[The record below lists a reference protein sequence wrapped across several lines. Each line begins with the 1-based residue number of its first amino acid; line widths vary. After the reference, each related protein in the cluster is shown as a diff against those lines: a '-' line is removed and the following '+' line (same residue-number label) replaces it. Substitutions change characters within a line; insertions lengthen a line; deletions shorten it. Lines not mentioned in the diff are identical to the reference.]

1 MKQNSPMDKSAVYY
15 RYYEAQRGGEIPVF
29 RGGRQSGE
37 GLGDILRGIFRFIAP
52 IALRGFTTF
61 AGHTLDAHQRGAT
74 LKDAAK
80 SALTPTLNSVT
91 SGIAEQF
98 RGGGQKQAGSGA
110 RRILQHMQH
119 SHKQVRRAALGKA
132 PDVYKRRSRKRRANG
147 KFVAAHD
154 HDSTQYNF

>member
-1 MKQNSPMDKSAVYY
+1 MDKCAIYC

-98 RGGGQKQAGSGA
+98 RGQQQQQTGSGV
-110 RRILQHMQH
+110 RRIRRHHQRYQHTTYH
-119 SHKQVRRAALGKA
+119 PYRKSADA
-132 PDVYKRRSRKRRANG
+132 PDVYKKAARKPRPIG
-147 KFVAAHD
+147 KFAANNDDDTH
-154 HDSTQYNF
+154 YNF